1 MASRLTPAILAAA
14 RQLRW
19 VQSPTAS
26 LEHYLFPDLIE
37 HPCTL
42 TNMRGLFSD
51 VIADQVMGYVIDA
64 IKTHEMAIRS
74 QVLMMLA
81 QQPQEVLDTPK
92 GKQMLQGKIRT
103 IINDILKQKT
113 GYGGVDNVYFT
124 NFVIQ

>member
-1 MASRLTPAILAAA
+1 MSDTDAFAQISVAVSTYYDMR
-14 RQLRW
+14 
-19 VQSPTAS
+19 V
-26 LEHYLFPDLIE
+26 IE
-37 HPCTL
+37 
-42 TNMRGLFSD
+42 
-51 VIADQVMGYVIDA
+51 A

-92 GKQMLQGKIRT
+92 GKQALQGKIRT